1 MVDGRGM
8 YAQHIDVAR
17 MALIRGDRPAAAES
31 FRAATDVARGEPELQ
46 RELTAALVHLGKV
59 EQELGRPAEAERLFN
74 EALEIGEQ
82 LFGADHPSLGVAL
95 NELSRLHI
103 RQSNHTRAKAVLERL
118 LRITRTKGE
127 DHPDVATAL
136 AGLAVVQRGL
146 GDDATA
152 ERLFR
157 DALRI
162 RERVLAPNHMAIV
175 VTLEQLAETCAA
187 RGNPAGA
194 VALLQRALPTR
205 EAALG
210 ADHATV
216 RAMRARI
223 AAFGKAQP
231 IAPISAPPV
240 RPTDLVFLYKPEPAA
255 PRPPAP
261 PPRERMATPTYSAA
275 VAAAS
280 LIASPIQVA
289 PPARPAPS
297 AQTTAPASPAPS
309 APPASFA
316 KIVAPGRRHDVAH
329 PVAHDDRRHTIAP
342 LPAHSNRRSS
352 GRRTALS
359 SFAILATVGLAIT
372 GLTLRGSIGAAGG
385 DVAAQPVVA
394 PRPAPVAAAAVTT
407 SGSTTLG
414 AATVVAAARPDSVP
428 SATETPQPTAD
439 VVQAGVP
446 APESAVAPAKDSPVV
461 PAPPS
466 LPAAPRRMAAVKVPI
481 ITTNV
486 DSLVRAST
494 FTDHTGITGGLRTQ
508 PTGDDASEKP
518 PVLIGPAPLP
528 YFPDALRSQRTEG
541 EVVVRFRVDERGRVD
556 MSSIKVVKSD
566 HELFTLAVRNVLPR
580 FRFEP
585 ARSAGPDHKPR
596 ADWVDFRTEFA
607 VKN

>member
-103 RQSNHTRAKAVLERL
+103 RQSNHARAKAVLERL

-162 RERVLAPNHMAIV
+162 REKVLAPNHMAIV

-255 PRPPAP
+255 PRPAP

-280 LIASPIQVA
+280 LIASPIQV
-289 PPARPAPS
+289 PRPARPAPS

-316 KIVAPGRRHDVAH
+316 KIVAPRRRHDVAPH
-329 PVAHDDRRHTIAP
+329 PVAHDDRPHTIAP
-342 LPAHSNRRSS
+342 LPAPSNRRSS

-372 GLTLRGSIGAAGG
+372 GLTLRGSIGAAG
-385 DVAAQPVVA
+385 DDFAARPDVA

-428 SATETPQPTAD
+428 SATETLQPTAD

-446 APESAVAPAKDSPVV
+446 APENAVAPAKDSPVA

-494 FTDHTGITGGLRTQ
+494 FTDQSGITGGLRTH
-508 PTGDDASEKP
+508 
-518 PVLIGPAPLP
+518 
-528 YFPDALRSQRTEG
+528 RSAMTR
-541 EVVVRFRVDERGRVD
+541 
-556 MSSIKVVKSD
+556 
-566 HELFTLAVRNVLPR
+566 
-580 FRFEP
+580 
-585 ARSAGPDHKPR
+585 ARSLPCSSGRRRFPTSPTRCARSGPRERSSSGSVSTSVVASTCR
-596 ADWVDFRTEFA
+596 ASRW
-607 VKN
+607 